1 MLIQRSTSPLFH
13 RLRLSKRPRVWRWT
27 FHALPMWHCQCGAEA
42 MHLADLCSRIV
53 HMHSCTVCGVMHQVA
68 ARKNAVLAY
77 CIERS
82 QKPWPKVS
90 VIFSEYASY
99 EFNNNHHILSTYIH
113 AHDFIFDGKKDE
125 HLRNTWAFWSCQT
138 ALGTEVRS
146 IKRQLW
152 NKAVTADL
160 EKQMQER
167 KLEPTWTLTHGN

>member
-1 MLIQRSTSPLFH
+1 
-13 RLRLSKRPRVWRWT
+13 
-27 FHALPMWHCQCGAEA
+27 MWHCQCGAEA
-42 MHLADLCSRIV
+42 MHRADLCSRIV

-90 VIFSEYASY
+90 VNMQVTS
-99 EFNNNHHILSTYIH
+99 STAITTSCPPTYMLM
-113 AHDFIFDGKKDE
+113 IFDGKKDE

-146 IKRQLW
+146 VKRQLW

-160 EKQMQER
+160 EKQTQER